1 MFKRNT
7 QFHPSAC
14 IYLSQGAFI
23 NIVFWS
29 VFPPGDTSGF
39 QSLEILAVCSV
50 LYVNRS
56 DYMYLYLLSG
66 YFYRTMQG
74 DYHWDDNITVKNNY
88 LLRIDI

>member
-1 MFKRNT
+1 M

-23 NIVFWS
+23 YIIFWS